1 MNMKQGGAKKK
12 GACMLFP
19 WINRGE
25 MASVLGMKN
34 LKWFAIPV
42 YPESYSYI
50 LACST
55 VWLGRRML
63 MEYGQM

>member
-1 MNMKQGGAKKK
+1 
-12 GACMLFP
+12 MLFP

-42 YPESYSYI
+42 FPESYSYI

-55 VWLGRRML
+55 VWPGRRTL